1 MRTRIKVYGRVQG
14 VFFRANTRDNALEFG
29 LRGWVRNLADGSVEI
44 LAEGKR
50 VKEFIEW
57 CKEGPDFARVDKIET
72 REDKTKEELTDFEIR
87 Y

>member
-1 MRTRIKVYGRVQG
+1 MKVRIKVYGRVQG
-14 VFFRANTRDNALEFG
+14 VFFRANTKEKAIELG
-29 LRGWVRNLADGSVEI
+29 LKGWIMNKEDGSVEI

-57 CKEGPDFARVDKIET
+57 CKEGPELARIDKMKT
-72 REDKTKEELTDFEIR
+72 REEKSEEKLSDFKIR